1 MKKNHTFCVG
11 YYRVLTHNKQLP
23 LIPLALIARIGV
35 AFGSGA
41 AAGASAGSFFGPVS
55 LAGGF
60 TIGGVISAV
69 ATCAAIGHELYQY
82 RVQVGTYEIEQ
93 IMSSKHDKNTMYC
106 NPCQTLDAPSKGTS
120 LVNVPL
126 PTEDIREQKGCG
138 DVEVPEVGLSGGC
151 NAPPIDDA
159 VGKLPIGCGGIPA
172 ELEIPDSGCLV
183 YSFAREKTKQ
193 EGNER
198 YAGPWV
204 RNWNEFFET
213 CPVGQQHAEKF
224 KKTKK
229 RNPKDDAPI
238 YIVTEDI
245 PGAEMFKKGNMLP
258 PDRMHGGDHFEVW
271 NEDGEWI
278 GAANVDGSKNHSKTQ
293 APANKKSRSLD
304 L

>member
-106 NPCQTLDAPSKGTS
+106 NPCQTPDAPSKGTS
-120 LVNVPL
+120 LVNVQL
-126 PTEDIREQKGCG
+126 PPQDIREQKGCG
-138 DVEVPEVGLSGGC
+138 NVEVPEVGLSGGC

-172 ELEIPDSGCLV
+172 ELKIPDFGCLV
-183 YSFAREKTKQ
+183 YSFAQEKTKQ
-193 EGNER
+193 DEGVDSKVNRPKSED
-198 YAGPWV
+198 AQAPGKPT
-204 RNWNEFFET
+204 EDDGFI
-213 CPVGQQHAEKF
+213 AS
-224 KKTKK
+224 KKWDGKK
-229 RNPKDDAPI
+229 IRNPNG
-238 YIVTEDI
+238 
-245 PGAEMFKKGNMLP
+245 PGYGWPDKWGNVWVP
-258 PDRMHGGDHFEVW
+258 SGPNGHGGAHWDVEHP
-271 NEDGEWI
+271 
-278 GAANVDGSKNHSKTQ
+278 DGSYENIVPGGKVRGEK
-293 APANKKSRSLD
+293 
-304 L
+304 